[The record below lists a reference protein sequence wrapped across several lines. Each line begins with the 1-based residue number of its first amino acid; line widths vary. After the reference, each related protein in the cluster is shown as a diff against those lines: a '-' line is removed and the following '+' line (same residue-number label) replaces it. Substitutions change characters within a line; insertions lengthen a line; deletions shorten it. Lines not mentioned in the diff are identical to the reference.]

1 MVLTHYLVFGLA
13 TIPAE
18 AQSRADSLDV
28 LVAVLDHFAADD
40 APLLLGDDVPQLVID
55 AAALRGGETLEVPS
69 NVPVFCEGRLA
80 EELITPE
87 DLVGRRVFV
96 SLRPGSG
103 PLPTRVA
110 QGDSTGPE
118 TEPRDPLESRMS
130 IWSPAFYLDRAVAY
144 VSVSA
149 SCIRRPGGGGLQ
161 FELDDGRRVS
171 NFSYGSTFELRREEE
186 GWAVVRTISGFMS

>member
-1 MVLTHYLVFGLA
+1 MTLPRLSSGTLMVLTHYLVFGLA

-110 QGDSTGPE
+110 QCDPNLYLFLVEHPDVVVNIWEVLKISQLKVRE
-118 TEPRDPLESRMS
+118 TEANKFQVEEKAGTLAPTRS
-130 IWSPAFYLDRAVAY
+130 
-144 VSVSA
+144 
-149 SCIRRPGGGGLQ
+149 
-161 FELDDGRRVS
+161 
-171 NFSYGSTFELRREEE
+171 STRLLT
-186 GWAVVRTISGFMS
+186 VNS

>member
-1 MVLTHYLVFGLA
+1 MTLPRLSSGTLMVLTHYLVFGLA

-130 IWSPAFYLDRAVAY
+130 IWSPAFYLDRAVGVQAA
-144 VSVSA
+144 VDSSSNWMTVGALAISPTGRPL
-149 SCIRRPGGGGLQ
+149 SCAERRKGGP
-161 FELDDGRRVS
+161 S
-171 NFSYGSTFELRREEE
+171 
-186 GWAVVRTISGFMS
+186 